1 MQLNHLATMILF
13 AFLVAIALAAMGQRT
28 LAGRIRHAAW
38 CFVILLLL
46 AIGVGWL
53 LFPLSR

>member
-1 MQLNHLATMILF
+1 MQLNHLAAMILF
-13 AFLVAIALAAMGQRT
+13 ALLVAIAFGAMGQRT

-38 CFVILLLL
+38 CFAMLLLL